1 MKVWITKEDIDH
13 ALGYS
18 PWDLGNNV
26 LYALC
31 KDHPKHDRA
40 DVIIAKMLLIGRTYA
55 AAIERRKNASSTSD
69 DFYTNIVVNKIMNS
83 ELDHW
88 LTVLPDKM
96 TEPWTQLGKV
106 ISIHKELMDIFFKMT
121 GLNKR
126 SLASKYL
133 HFHRPYLFFLYDSR
147 SRESISKV
155 TPQLDQIQNINAGLQ
170 DQEYHSFCRRAL
182 HLREFIAKEFGK
194 TLTPRQLDKILL
206 RITDKIRKDKAES
219 ARK

>member
-18 PWDLGNNV
+18 PWDFGNNV
-26 LYALC
+26 LYSLC

-40 DVIIAKMLLIGRTYA
+40 DVIIGKILLIGRTYA
-55 AAIERRKNASSTSD
+55 AAIERRKNAQNTSD
-69 DFYTNIVVNKIMNS
+69 DFYTNIVVNEIMNS
-83 ELDHW
+83 ELDQW
-88 LTVLPDKM
+88 LTALPDKM
-96 TEPWTQLGKV
+96 TEPWTQLGIV
-106 ISIHKELMDIFFKMT
+106 ITLHKQLMNIFSDMT

-133 HFHRPYLFFLYDSR
+133 HFHRPDLFFLYDSR

-155 TPQLDQIQNINAGLQ
+155 TPRLDKIKNINAEFQ

-194 TLTPRQLDKILL
+194 ILTPRQLDKILL
-206 RITDKIRKDKAES
+206 RITDKIRKDKAKG

>member
-18 PWDLGNNV
+18 PWDFGNNV

-55 AAIERRKNASSTSD
+55 AAIERRKNAQNTSD
-69 DFYTNIVVNKIMNS
+69 DFYTNVVVNEIKIS
-83 ELDHW
+83 ELDQ
-88 LTVLPDKM
+88 LLNRLPEKM
-96 TEPWTQLGKV
+96 VKPWTQLGMV
-106 ISIHKELMDIFFKMT
+106 ITVHKKLTDIFYDMT
-121 GLNKR
+121 ELNKR

-133 HFHRPYLFFLYDSR
+133 HFHRPDLFFLYDSR

-155 TPQLDQIQNINAGLQ
+155 TPRLDQIKNIDAELQ
-170 DQEYHSFCRRAL
+170 DQEYHAFCRRAL

-206 RITDKIRKDKAES
+206 GITAKIRKDKAES